1 MSLRA
6 RFLTI
11 LALRWLATGLI
22 IPVSVLLPLSRGLSV
37 TEIGLVTAAQG
48 VVVLVLE
55 IPSGALSD
63 SWGRRQ
69 VLIASAIV
77 AVTAYVIAISAQDV
91 LAFAASWAMMGIFR
105 ALDSGP
111 LEAWFVDAER
121 ARGAADEVP
130 RGLAHAGT
138 VMGVAIAAGSLASGG
153 LVFVADDSDVALAVP
168 YVAAIAVT
176 LAQVVAALVVMDRV
190 PAADRSE
197 RKGWARTL
205 TEGVGLVSGP
215 ALRWFAVAMVFSGI
229 GVSALEMFLPVRL
242 DEFSGDTAA
251 AGAAMGPVAAGAWAV
266 GGAGSAVVARVLRHR
281 SAASL
286 APALVAMQAIAL
298 LGMAV
303 AGTPTLLVGAFW
315 AAYAVHLGFGASFNS
330 LVHERVDDA
339 HRATALSVTSMA
351 FLGSGAAGGIGLG
364 ALSDAVPPRRP
375 SPRGRWPSR
384 SPRVSSPWPAEPR
397 HSRPSGAPQKNRE
410 DSRSLRVSPVRIR

>member
-22 IPVSVLLPLSRGLSV
+22 IPVSLLLPLSRGLSV

-69 VLIASAIV
+69 VLVLSALV

-91 LAFAASWAMMGIFR
+91 VAFAASWAVMGVFR

-138 VMGVAIAAGSLASGG
+138 VMGVAIATGSLASGG
-153 LVFVADDSDVALAVP
+153 LVFVTERSDAALAVP
-168 YVAAIAVT
+168 YLAAIAVT
-176 LAQVVAALVVMDRV
+176 LAQVVAAVVLMDRV
-190 PAADRSE
+190 PAADRSQ

-215 ALRWFAVAMVFSGI
+215 ALRWFAVAMVFAGV

-242 DEFSGDTAA
+242 DEFSADTAA
-251 AGAAMGPVAAGAWAV
+251 AGAAMGPVSAVAWAV
-266 GGAGSAVVARVLRHR
+266 GGAGSAVVARVVRHR
-281 SAASL
+281 SVASVAAT
-286 APALVAMQAIAL
+286 LVAMQAIAL
-298 LGMAV
+298 LGMAL
-303 AGTPTLLVGAFW
+303 AGTPTLLIGAFW

-330 LVHERVDDA
+330 LVHDRVDDA

-351 FLGSGAAGGIGLG
+351 FLGAGAAGGIGLG
-364 ALSDAVPPRRP
+364 ALSDAVSP
-375 SPRGRWPSR
+375 SASLAAGALAFTVTACLVAVAGRTR
-384 SPRVSSPWPAEPR
+384 
-397 HSRPSGAPQKNRE
+397 SGATLTAPPHR
-410 DSRSLRVSPVRIR
+410 P